1 MGSFTRPLPAPSRHP
16 ARTQPVRIVS
26 NVLTL
31 RSHVT
36 LKQSKPDWLRVK
48 APQWERV
55 GNVKEVLRDL
65 GLNTVC
71 EEASCPNIGE
81 CFSHG
86 TATFLIMGPACTRAC
101 PYCDI
106 DFEKKPQPLDP
117 TEGDRLAEAV
127 RRMGLNHVVITSV
140 NRDDLPDGG
149 ASQFVKCIDAVRQRS
164 PNTTIEVLIPDL
176 CGNWEALAIILAARP
191 EVLNHNTETIPRL
204 YRRVRP
210 QGDYERTLELF
221 RRSRAIAP
229 QVYTKSGIM
238 VGLGETD
245 AEVQQVMR
253 DLRGVD
259 CDILTIGQY
268 LQPSPK
274 HLAVQAFITPE
285 QFDAW
290 RDFGEGIGF
299 LQVVSSPLTRSSYH
313 AEQVRGLMQQ
323 HPKSGG

>member
-1 MGSFTRPLPAPSRHP
+1 MT
-16 ARTQPVRIVS
+16 V
-26 NVLTL
+26 
-31 RSHVT
+31 
-36 LKQSKPDWLRVK
+36 KPEWLRVK

-55 GNVKEVLRDL
+55 GNVKGILRDL

-81 CFSHG
+81 CFNAG

-117 TEGDRLAEAV
+117 TEPSRLAEAV
-127 RRMGLNHVVITSV
+127 RRMNLNHVVITSV

-149 ASQFVKCIDAVRQRS
+149 ASQFVGCIEAVRSVS
-164 PNTTIEVLIPDL
+164 PQTTVEVLIPDL
-176 CGNWEALAIILAARP
+176 CGNWQALAGILSAQP
-191 EVLNHNTETIPRL
+191 EVLNHNTETVPRL

-210 QGDYERTLELF
+210 QGSYARSLELLQQAK
-221 RRSRAIAP
+221 RLSPSI
-229 QVYTKSGIM
+229 YTKSGIM

-245 AEVQQVMR
+245 AEVRQVMQ
-253 DLRGVD
+253 DLRQVD

-268 LQPSPK
+268 LQPSQK
-274 HLAVQAFITPE
+274 HLGVQEFITPD
-285 QFDAW
+285 QFESW
-290 RDFGEGIGF
+290 RQFGESIGF

-313 AEQVRGLMQQ
+313 AEQVRALMQQ
-323 HPKSGG
+323 YPRG

>member
-1 MGSFTRPLPAPSRHP
+1 M
-16 ARTQPVRIVS
+16 IV
-26 NVLTL
+26 
-31 RSHVT
+31 
-36 LKQSKPDWLRVK
+36 KPEWLRVK

-55 GNVKEVLRDL
+55 GNVKEILRDL
-65 GLNTVC
+65 DLNTVC

-81 CFSHG
+81 CFHHG

-106 DFEKKPQPLDP
+106 DFEKKPKPLDP
-117 TEGDRLAEAV
+117 TEPDRLAQAV
-127 RRMGLNHVVITSV
+127 QRLRLNHVVITSV

-149 ASQFVKCIDAVRQRS
+149 AEQFVKCIQAVRAIS
-164 PNTTIEVLIPDL
+164 PSTTIEVLIPDL
-176 CGNWEALAIILAARP
+176 CGNWAALEIILQARP

-210 QGDYERTLELF
+210 QGDYARTLELLQ
-221 RRSRAIAP
+221 RSRDLAP
-229 QVYTKSGIM
+229 WVYTKSGIM

-245 AEVQQVMR
+245 EEVRAVMQ
-253 DLRGVD
+253 DLRAVD

-268 LQPSPK
+268 LQPTAK
-274 HLAVQAFITPE
+274 HLGVNEFVTPA

-290 RDFGEGIGF
+290 REFGEAIGF

-313 AEQVRGLMQQ
+313 AEEVRRLMEQYPRPIGL
-323 HPKSGG
+323 PLANESLS

>member
-1 MGSFTRPLPAPSRHP
+1 MT
-16 ARTQPVRIVS
+16 V
-26 NVLTL
+26 
-31 RSHVT
+31 
-36 LKQSKPDWLRVK
+36 KPEWLRVK

-55 GNVKEVLRDL
+55 GNVKGILRDL

-81 CFSHG
+81 CFNAG

-117 TEGDRLAEAV
+117 TEPSRLAEAV
-127 RRMGLNHVVITSV
+127 RRMDLNHVVITSV

-149 ASQFVKCIDAVRQRS
+149 ASQFVGCIEAVRSVS
-164 PNTTIEVLIPDL
+164 PQTTIEVLIPDL
-176 CGNWEALAIILAARP
+176 CGNWQALAGILSARP
-191 EVLNHNTETIPRL
+191 EVLNHNTETVPRL

-210 QGDYERTLELF
+210 QGSYARSLELLQQAK
-221 RRSRAIAP
+221 RLSPSI
-229 QVYTKSGIM
+229 YTKSGIM

-245 AEVQQVMR
+245 AEVRQVMQ
-253 DLRGVD
+253 DLRQVD

-268 LQPSPK
+268 LQPSQK
-274 HLAVQAFITPE
+274 HLGVQEFITPD
-285 QFDAW
+285 QFESW
-290 RDFGEGIGF
+290 RQFGESIGF

-313 AEQVRGLMQQ
+313 AEQVRALMQQ
-323 HPKSGG
+323 YPRG